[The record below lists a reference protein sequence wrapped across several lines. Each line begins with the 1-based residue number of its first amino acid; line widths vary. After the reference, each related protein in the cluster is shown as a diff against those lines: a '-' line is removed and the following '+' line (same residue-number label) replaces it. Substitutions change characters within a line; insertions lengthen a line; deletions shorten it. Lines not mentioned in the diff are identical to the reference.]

1 MQLSAEVEKLKR
13 MLHRTE
19 TQSKCEGGG
28 SVRYVTVCVRVEKLK
43 RMLHRTE
50 TQSKCEGEG

>member
-1 MQLSAEVEKLKR
+1 M
-13 MLHRTE
+13 
-19 TQSKCEGGG
+19 
-28 SVRYVTVCVRVEKLK
+28 RYVRVCVRVEKLK